1 MSGGVA
7 TGSAGD
13 AHEVDLAAAHQ
24 KHSLTRHASKHTGIP
39 GLHPAPERVRP
50 ATARMLPAVTTLA
63 LLGAALSDEPATVVV
78 EPPGTGTGF
87 WAGGPSVAHDDG
99 LFYLAYR
106 LRRPVDQGRG
116 YANVVARS
124 TDGIHFEPVATL
136 SAETFECASLER
148 PALIRRPDGGWRI
161 YVSCSTFGSKHW
173 WVEAVDTA
181 PGGDIA
187 ELATGARTV
196 VLPGDAGS
204 AWKDVVVTRDGD
216 RWRMW
221 ACEHLLDRGD
231 DEADRMRTV
240 YLTSTDGLSWTP
252 GRVALGPTPQSWDA
266 RGVRVTSAW
275 EADGRWLASYDG
287 RASAAENWFER
298 TGFAAGPAPDDLA
311 PVAGPIDRDG
321 HTLRYVSI
329 AQVAAGLRVYFEAQR
344 PDGAND
350 LRTVF
355 VPS

>member
-1 MSGGVA
+1 MLGRV
-7 TGSAGD
+7 
-13 AHEVDLAAAHQ
+13 
-24 KHSLTRHASKHTGIP
+24 LTRLTVVDRIIH
-39 GLHPAPERVRP
+39 
-50 ATARMLPAVTTLA
+50 
-63 LLGAALSDEPATVVV
+63 ALSDEPATVVV
-78 EPPGTGTGF
+78 EPPGRGTGF
-87 WAGGPSVAHDDG
+87 WAGGPSIVHSDG
-99 LFYLAYR
+99 VFYLAYR

-124 TDGIHFEPVATL
+124 TDGIHFDVVATL
-136 SAETFECASLER
+136 PAETFDCASLER
-148 PALIRRPDGGWRI
+148 PALIRRPDGGWRV

-173 WVEAVDTA
+173 WVEAVDTT

-187 ELATGARTV
+187 ELATGRRTV
-196 VLPGDAGS
+196 VLPGDDRS
-204 AWKDVVVTRDGD
+204 AWKDVVVTRAGD
-216 RWRMW
+216 EWRMW

-240 YLTSTDGLSWTP
+240 YLTSADGLSWTP
-252 GRVALGPTPQSWDA
+252 HRVALEPTPDSWDA

-275 EADGRWLASYDG
+275 EFAGTWLASYDG

-298 TGFAAGPAPDDLA
+298 TGFAVGATPDDFV

-321 HTLRYVSI
+321 HTLRYVTL
-329 AQVAAGLRVYFEAQR
+329 AQVPDGVRVYFEAQR

-355 VPS
+355 VPA